1 MKDLKNYTTNKIS
14 NLSKFLTFNLVNGSL
29 PLSTLKVIELSE
41 LDKPTVRLLR
51 QTLLGVLLHHDLESA
66 GSIWERAG
74 GNPTFKQALRLF
86 IQHFILRG
94 KSMQSLSEAE
104 QGLLKDRVKIAD
116 KILSLNEKRVKF

>member
-1 MKDLKNYTTNKIS
+1 M
-14 NLSKFLTFNLVNGSL
+14 NGSL

-94 KSMQSLSEAE
+94 KSVQSLSEVE